1 MLLQRLCQPRI
12 PSTIVLH
19 LLKMRVICDPCSS
32 IDPGIYLLIMP
43 CRLYWNLRTF
53 FEEGN
58 ELPPPLP
65 FPPAE
70 RGFSHFISVFSILI
84 PIQEIGLFCFPSERR
99 GLLKKISLW
108 TLENIGLDAVSYLLY
123 LERGPFFFSY
133 SPILATLSAVRR
145 FIL

>member
-1 MLLQRLCQPRI
+1 MYTPTSNAAPTALP
-12 PSTIVLH
+12 H

-65 FPPAE
+65 SLPPAE

-99 GLLKKISLW
+99 GLLKKIPLW

-123 LERGPFFFSY
+123 VERGPFFFSY